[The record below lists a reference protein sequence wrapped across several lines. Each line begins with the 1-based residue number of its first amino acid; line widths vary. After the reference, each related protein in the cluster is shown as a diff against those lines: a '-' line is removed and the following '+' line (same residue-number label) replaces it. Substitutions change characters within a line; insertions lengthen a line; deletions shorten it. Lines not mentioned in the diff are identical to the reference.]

1 MTFLYDSLSYT
12 TTHDLEL
19 IVKKHMEDC
28 KSGVFQEQAKN
39 NEEALGIP
47 ASSNRLGLGMC

>member
-47 ASSNRLGLGMC
+47 ASYNRLGLGMC